1 MIDWLVFNANLAVF
15 QLYRGENN
23 VFEKV
28 TPLNILYNDI
38 SYKIDFLLD
47 SAWQFKWFF
56 VCMVPSIINETEPYQ
71 AQNEAV

>member
-1 MIDWLVFNANLAVF
+1 MPTLAVF

-23 VFEKV
+23 VFGKP

-47 SAWQFKWFF
+47 SA
-56 VCMVPSIINETEPYQ
+56 
-71 AQNEAV
+71 